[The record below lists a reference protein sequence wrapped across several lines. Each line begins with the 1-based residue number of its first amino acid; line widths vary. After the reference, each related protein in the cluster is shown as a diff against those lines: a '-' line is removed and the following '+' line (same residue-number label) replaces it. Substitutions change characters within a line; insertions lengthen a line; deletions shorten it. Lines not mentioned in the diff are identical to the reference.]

1 MTISAYV
8 GLPGAGKSYG
18 VVENVII
25 PAIKAGRRVLTNIPM
40 VQEQWL
46 KQYKAVPEVFDI
58 ADIAKD
64 SEWWQKNNVHGAV
77 VVLDELY
84 KLWPAGMTAKNV
96 RESDKSFLAEHR
108 HMVDESGFSTE
119 VILVTQDLSQ
129 IANFARALVETTF
142 RVVKMSKLG
151 LSKSYRVDVYTGAV
165 TGPAPPKTRLDR
177 QIFGAYK
184 KQTFA
189 LYRSHTKSVTGS
201 AGNEARTDG
210 RFNVLGGLSVKL
222 GILVM
227 LVCSVVAWLGLQ
239 SVAKGF
245 GYGEQ
250 VEAPAV
256 EPQAQT
262 PPPQSEAVKAKP
274 VPKPQFE
281 FLSKAQAIIIVW
293 NNGHWP
299 DIEFRF
305 KVVFAD
311 NEAVF
316 STRELSALKYRLKP
330 INECMV
336 LIEGDDFN
344 QWAMCPRNVEKSGWI
359 ESVVKGSDVDSSI

>member
-18 VVENVII
+18 VVENVIL

-40 VQEQWL
+40 VRDEWL
-46 KQYKAVPEVFDI
+46 KQFQAAPEQFDI
-58 ADIAKD
+58 AEIPKD
-64 SEWWQKNNVHGAV
+64 PDWWQKNNVAGAV

-84 KLWPAGMTAKNV
+84 KLWPAGLTAKNV

-119 VILVTQDLSQ
+119 VVLVTQDLSQ
-129 IANFARALVETTF
+129 IASFARVLVETTF

-165 TGPAPPKTRLDR
+165 TGPAPSKSRLDR

-184 KQTFA
+184 KETYA
-189 LYRSHTKSVTGS
+189 LYRSHTKSVTGA
-201 AGNEARTDG
+201 AGNEKRVDG

-222 GILVM
+222 GLLLILV
-227 LVCSVVAWLGLQ
+227 CCFITWFGFKT
-239 SVAKGF
+239 VAKGF
-245 GYGEQ
+245 GYGDE
-250 VEAPAV
+250 PAAAADQPPHV
-256 EPQAQT
+256 SPQQPAAVVAQ
-262 PPPQSEAVKAKP
+262 PAKKSE
-274 VPKPQFE
+274 FS

-299 DIEFRF
+299 QIDYRF

-316 STRELSALKYRLKP
+316 STRELSSLKYKLKP

-336 LIEGDDFN
+336 LIEGEDFN
-344 QWAMCPRNVEKSGWI
+344 QWAMCPREASEKGWVESI
-359 ESVVKGSDVDSSI
+359 ATGSDVDTGA